1 MIFTPQLINYK
12 LYTCLFADVYTVCF
26 LLAVH
31 GLHAVH
37 VFLLTLYT
45 VQLID
50 YKSYTTCLFADVIHY
65 AFHSQLIDYICLFA
79 DVLHCAFYSQ
89 LIDYKSYTYT
99 YILADVK
106 SRAAVIVD
114 PVVEMV
120 DRDVALVQDLGL
132 DLKYAG
138 TGVDVRSAVCL
149 C

>member
-1 MIFTPQLINYK
+1 MLTF
-12 LYTCLFADVYTVCF
+12 YT
-26 LLAVH
+26 
-31 GLHAVH
+31 
-37 VFLLTLYT
+37 
-45 VQLID
+45 
-50 YKSYTTCLFADVIHY
+50 

-79 DVLHCAFYSQ
+79 GVLHCAFHSQ

-120 DRDVALVQDLGL
+120 ERDVALVQDLGL